1 MHTGIPAQRQDR
13 RFRDQRQKFELYSD
27 VSVDLPVRIQALAVA
42 SGAIA
47 VAALGHSPVAIAVR
61 CVAVLAE
68 SGVVVEPGGMDLAEV
83 QGRAECLGDPAGPAG
98 VDGVAVAVLSG
109 DAFEQQVPLS
119 GLTLPLDAVLHGAG
133 PLSPVGGQVSGG
145 DELDAC

>member
-1 MHTGIPAQRQDR
+1 MAAG
-13 RFRDQRQKFELYSD
+13 
-27 VSVDLPVRIQALAVA
+27 AV
-42 SGAIA
+42 A
-47 VAALGHSPVAIAVR
+47 VAAAGYLPVVVAVG

-68 SGVVVEPGGMDLAEV
+68 SCVVVQPGRVDLAEV
-83 QGRAECLGDPAGPAG
+83 QGRAERLGDPAGPAG
-98 VDGVAVAVLSG
+98 VDGVAVAVFGG

-133 PLSPVGGQVSGG
+133 PLPLVGGQVSGG